1 MWNRRKGDKEFS
13 SCSWK
18 QLPFIQSSVL
28 FIDGACLSSVWPARK
43 SSFICGGTVIVI
55 AWLPNSTIRTLLIVS
70 PHFDS
75 SNDTP
80 FSTSFCS
87 LLNHSLHLALSFFFF
102 FSFFTTE
109 KESVNKGVKVVQ
121 ICFLSW
127 PRFSLSCYGVA
138 LWCLQDVYVI
148 YKIFTRNHFIIPQ
161 VCCFIKS
168 SNGSWS
174 N

>member
-1 MWNRRKGDKEFS
+1 MALAFLLSGLQESLPLSVAVQLLSLPDSPIQQYEP
-13 SCSWK
+13 SWLYRPTLTPQMTPRF
-18 QLPFIQSSVL
+18 QLLSVPYSIILYILLLL
-28 FIDGACLSSVWPARK
+28 FI
-43 SSFICGGTVIVI
+43 
-55 AWLPNSTIRTLLIVS
+55 
-70 PHFDS
+70 
-75 SNDTP
+75 
-80 FSTSFCS
+80 
-87 LLNHSLHLALSFFFF
+87 F

-138 LWCLQDVYVI
+138 LWRQRDVYVI
-148 YKIFTRNHFIIPQ
+148 YKNFTRNQFVIPQ